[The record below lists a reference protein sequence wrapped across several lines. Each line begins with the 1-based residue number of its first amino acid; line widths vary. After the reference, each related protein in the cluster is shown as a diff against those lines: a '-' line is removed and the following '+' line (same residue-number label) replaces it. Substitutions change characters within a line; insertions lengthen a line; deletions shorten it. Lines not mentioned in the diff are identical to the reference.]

1 MVQGYINGAAGK
13 DARRLYNAL
22 KGAPWNYKPKLLIF
36 HLHSSC
42 HGMGIYPDSFLL
54 IH

>member
-22 KGAPWNYKPKLLIF
+22 KGRK
-36 HLHSSC
+36 
-42 HGMGIYPDSFLL
+42 
-54 IH
+54 

>member
-22 KGAPWNYKPKLLIF
+22 KGRKK
-36 HLHSSC
+36 
-42 HGMGIYPDSFLL
+42 
-54 IH
+54 